1 MKSVDGKTF
10 SAYVRSKLHSSYITV
25 NIGPAEM
32 SENSHKIVKNILNI
46 KLLKVGLYLQIFKA
60 FYLKEIDTMSCQ

>member
-1 MKSVDGKTF
+1 M
-10 SAYVRSKLHSSYITV
+10 V

-32 SENSHKIVKNILNI
+32 SENSHKIVKNIVNV

-60 FYLKEIDTMSCQ
+60 FYLKEINTMSCE